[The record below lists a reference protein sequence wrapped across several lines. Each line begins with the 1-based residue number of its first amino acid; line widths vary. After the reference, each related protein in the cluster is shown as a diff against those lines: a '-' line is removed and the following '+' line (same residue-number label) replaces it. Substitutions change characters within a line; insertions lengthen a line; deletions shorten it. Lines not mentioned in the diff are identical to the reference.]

1 MKEMLRYGFILALIC
16 AISGGLLA
24 GVNMLTKPKIAQ
36 QKANEEKAALE
47 EVMPQADRFEL
58 MKGEGKPD
66 YYKAF
71 DKSGTFLGV
80 VFKSSAKGYSSTI
93 EVLTGML
100 KSGKIVAIKVLSQNE
115 TPGLGSQVSDNKFTG
130 QFSGKDSA
138 LSDVQAI
145 TGATI
150 SSRAVINSVKEKA
163 KEIKTLIANEK

>member
-1 MKEMLRYGFILALIC
+1 MKEIIRYGFVLTLIC
-16 AISGGLLA
+16 AVSGGLLA
-24 GVNMLTKPKIAQ
+24 GVDMLTEPKIAL

-47 EVMPQADRFEL
+47 EVMPQADKFE
-58 MKGEGKPD
+58 MVKAEGKPE

-71 DKSGTFLGV
+71 DKSGAFLGV
-80 VFKSSAKGYSSTI
+80 VFKASAKGYSSII

-100 KSGKIVAIKVLSQNE
+100 KSGNITAIKVLSQNE

-130 QFSGKDSA
+130 QFSGKDNT
-138 LSDVQAI
+138 LSGVEAI

-150 SSRAVINSVKEKA
+150 SSSAVINSVKEKA